1 MPPLLAEDALRGVFE
16 PYILFPAGTLH
27 LLGYR
32 LPCRLEFVLH
42 DGVSFL
48 IHSSEDH
55 YRLVPPVE
63 GNQEVL
69 PVVDH
74 VAGHRILDF
83 RIETGFDQLTTSA
96 NRFHQGHRILRPII
110 GRRTTSIPTARPG
123 HLCDLSSA
131 SIKDVAHIADV
142 GIPILL

>member
-1 MPPLLAEDALRGVFE
+1 LRGGGEEFFFLVPLVPPLLDEDALRGVFE
-16 PYILFPAGTLH
+16 PYILFPDGTLH

-32 LPCRLEFVLH
+32 LTCRLEFVLH

-48 IHSSEDH
+48 IHASIYH

-63 GNQEVL
+63 GYQEVL

-83 RIETGFDQLTTSA
+83 RIETGFDQLTTLPTVFL
-96 NRFHQGHRILRPII
+96 FH
-110 GRRTTSIPTARPG
+110 
-123 HLCDLSSA
+123 HLFF
-131 SIKDVAHIADV
+131 
-142 GIPILL
+142 

>member
-1 MPPLLAEDALRGVFE
+1 LRGGAEEFFFFVPLVPPLLDEDALRGVFE

-42 DGVSFL
+42 DGVPLL
-48 IHSSEDH
+48 IHTSIYD
-55 YRLVPPVE
+55 YRLVPPME

-74 VAGHRILDF
+74 VAGNGVLDF
-83 RIETGFDQLTTSA
+83 R
-96 NRFHQGHRILRPII
+96 
-110 GRRTTSIPTARPG
+110 
-123 HLCDLSSA
+123 
-131 SIKDVAHIADV
+131 V
-142 GIPILL
+142 